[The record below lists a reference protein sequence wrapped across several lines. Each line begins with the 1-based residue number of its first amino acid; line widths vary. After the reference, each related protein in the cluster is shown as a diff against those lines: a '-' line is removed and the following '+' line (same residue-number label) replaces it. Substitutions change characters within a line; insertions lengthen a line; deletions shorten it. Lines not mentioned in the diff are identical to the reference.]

1 MGKYHS
7 ELLMLFNL
15 AFLMKCKY
23 ESLSV
28 RLFEIT
34 VTGLR
39 NTLYKTR
46 LLVCIYFF
54 TLSRMTEDL
63 EEMYN
68 LNVYIKC
75 C

>member
-1 MGKYHS
+1 MEIDLIACTHVHWNFG
-7 ELLMLFNL
+7 
-15 AFLMKCKY
+15 Y
-23 ESLSV
+23 EILSV

-39 NTLYKTR
+39 NTLFKTR

-68 LNVYIKC
+68 LNVYKC